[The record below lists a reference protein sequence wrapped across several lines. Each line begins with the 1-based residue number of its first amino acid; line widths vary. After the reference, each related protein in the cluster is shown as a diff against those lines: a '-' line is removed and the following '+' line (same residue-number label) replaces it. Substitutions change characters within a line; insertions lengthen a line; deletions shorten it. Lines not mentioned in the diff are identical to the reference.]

1 MTMPFSAPNALNI
14 TSAEITPA
22 PPAPTSTSNVSAAT
36 RVEVITFSIGST
48 RR

>member
-1 MTMPFSAPNALNI
+1 MPFSAPKALNM
-14 TSAEITPA
+14 TSAAIKPA

-36 RVEVITFSIGST
+36 RADVITFSIGST